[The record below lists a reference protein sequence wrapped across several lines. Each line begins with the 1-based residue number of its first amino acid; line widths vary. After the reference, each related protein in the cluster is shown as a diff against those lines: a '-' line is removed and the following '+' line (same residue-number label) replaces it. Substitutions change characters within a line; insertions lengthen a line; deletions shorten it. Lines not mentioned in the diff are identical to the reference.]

1 MSALIGIKKTP
12 EGSCPSGVIKNR
24 LVNDSTFD
32 QIAFDKGDSSNVVV
46 EILYCS
52 VGCAALVLICMDAGR
67 DVCRQRGR
75 VVFGGA
81 FGLTVDVVVVNV
93 DTIFDV
99 EFGIFPGNVVV
110 VERFEERTLGDMGDA
125 VDDRRSDGKQRD

>member
-12 EGSCPSGVIKNR
+12 EGSCPSGAIKNR

-32 QIAFDKGDSSNVVV
+32 QLAVDKGDCGDIVV
-46 EILYCS
+46 EIHYSS
-52 VGCAALVLICMDAGR
+52 VGCAALVIICMDAGR

-75 VVFGGA
+75 VVIRSA

-99 EFGIFPGNVVV
+99 EFGIFPGDVVV
-110 VERFEERTLGDMGDA
+110 VEGAEERTLGDMGDA